1 MPVLDSIGNRSRS
14 DQFIIWLLLLLFSTI
29 LDRPSSAKQTERKR
43 IETSLLAERYYRV

>member
-29 LDRPSSAKQTERKR
+29 LDRPSSAKQTEQKR